1 MKQIYKILGII
12 GLFALLW
19 ILVFG
24 DRINLEWYY
33 KSYIESVAISSD
45 GKYIVAGGQ
54 QDTNGNGRL
63 DTGYICFFDK
73 NGSLLWIYKTGDYF
87 VNSVAISSDGKYI
100 VAGSSR
106 GYVYFFDKDG
116 NLLWKHKTKGC
127 VNSVSI
133 TPSGEYVVVGSGNKV
148 YFFDKN
154 GSLLWKYG
162 TKGCVIRN
170 ESIGSPVNTPKALIG
185 IDWNSEIRSV
195 AITPDGKYVVAG
207 SDGNYIVVGSEGHY
221 DMNRHG
227 YVYFF
232 DKNGNLLWKHTTGH
246 CVYSVAISSDG
257 NYVVAR
263 GWGNVCFFDKSGNLL
278 WKYKTGWV
286 ESVAISSDGK
296 YVIVG
301 SWEDTDNDRFLDLG
315 YVCFFDKNGNLLWK
329 YKTGNYFVSSVA
341 ITPDG
346 NYIVA
351 GGWKDIDRDAY
362 PDKGNV
368 YLFDKNGNLLW
379 KYKTMYIYLYIL
391 ATYIIKYLIPR
402 ACPR

>member
-63 DTGYICFFDK
+63 DTGNICSFDK

-257 NYVVAR
+257 NYVVA
-263 GWGNVCFFDKSGNLL
+263 
-278 WKYKTGWV
+278 
-286 ESVAISSDGK
+286 
-296 YVIVG
+296 G
-301 SWEDTDNDRFLDLG
+301 SNEDTNRDAFPDKG